1 MKFIRIES
9 LSPELSI
16 DIHPDSAMI
25 LPGRP
30 LFMPEWGENWEV
42 RLHPA
47 VKIGRLGKN
56 IAPKFA
62 SRYFDGFTLACRV
75 TLPDADS
82 TRLRGVISGMDS
94 SLFYGEW
101 QPADTTAADHTVSL
115 NGSDIALPRLA
126 DAISDAIAKVSEY
139 MTLKMGDI
147 ILLPEIGHSVG
158 LSEGINIE
166 ANLDVTPIVAQRVV

>member
-9 LSPELSI
+9 LSPELTI

-94 SLFYGEW
+94 SLFHGEW
-101 QPADTTAADHTVSL
+101 QPADTADADHTVNL
-115 NGSDIALPRLA
+115 NGSDIALSRLSEV
-126 DAISDAIAKVSEY
+126 ISEAIAKVSEY

-147 ILLPEIGHSVG
+147 ILLPEIGPSVK
-158 LSEGINIE
+158 LSEGSRIE
-166 ANLDVTPIVAQRVV
+166 ASLDATPIVAQRVV

>member
-75 TLPDADS
+75 TLPDADT
-82 TRLRGVISGMDS
+82 TRLRDVISGMDS
-94 SLFYGEW
+94 SLFHGEW
-101 QPADTTAADHTVSL
+101 QPTDTADGDHSVNL
-115 NGSDIALPRLA
+115 NGCDIALPRLTEV
-126 DAISDAIAKVSEY
+126 ISESIAKVSEY

-147 ILLPEIGHSVG
+147 ILLPEIGHSVK
-158 LSEGINIE
+158 LSEGIRIE
-166 ANLDVTPIVAQRVV
+166 ANLEATPIVAQRVV

>member
-9 LSPELSI
+9 LRPKLTI
-16 DIHPDSAMI
+16 DIHPDSATI

-47 VKIGRLGKN
+47 IKIGRLGKN

-75 TLPDADS
+75 TLPDANS
-82 TRLRGVISGMDS
+82 TRLRGTISGMDS
-94 SLFYGEW
+94 SLFHGEW
-101 QPADTTAADHTVSL
+101 QPADTVTADHTVSL
-115 NGSDIALPRLA
+115 NGSDIALPQLS
-126 DAISDAIAKVSEY
+126 DTISEAIAKVSEY

-147 ILLPEIGHSVG
+147 ILLPEIGPTAE
-158 LSEGINIE
+158 LREGIRIE
-166 ANLDVTPIVAQRVV
+166 ANLDATPIIAQRVV